1 VKVARLLVVACLLTA
16 TWAHAI
22 YVVVLKDGSRVV
34 AREKYE
40 VKGNNAVVRLKN
52 GALTSIPLAYID
64 MATTERINAMNLG
77 DAVALEALDGE
88 PVTRPTA
95 TQTPSV
101 AHLGRIRQGV
111 ATAEGEAALPTPT
124 PGITLQ
130 SEGYR
135 DPRVDRAFQEGL
147 ERYKLYLY
155 RTSRGTRPEFLF
167 IEVQVSGQ
175 SEVYKSL
182 QAVATTYHVLTQSA
196 PERAPEQVEIQ
207 MLNEARKEAGLFRI
221 NATDAAELAT
231 GKVSAED
238 FYLKHVI
245 F

>member
-1 VKVARLLVVACLLTA
+1 MRAVLVLVLACLLTA
-16 TWAHAI
+16 TWAHAT

-34 AREKYE
+34 ARDKYE
-40 VKGNNAVVRLKN
+40 VKGQNAVVRLKN

-64 MATTERINAMNLG
+64 MAATERINAMKLG
-77 DAVALEALDGE
+77 DAVALEGLDGE
-88 PVTRPTA
+88 PVVRA
-95 TQTPSV
+95 TSTPTPSIS
-101 AHLGRIRQGV
+101 HLGRIRGGV

-124 PGITLQ
+124 PGISLQ
-130 SEGYR
+130 AEGYR

-147 ERYKLYLY
+147 ERYRLYLY
-155 RTSRGTRPEFLF
+155 RTSRGTKPEFLF

-175 SEVYKSL
+175 AEVYKSL
-182 QAVATTYHVLTQSA
+182 QAVATTYHVLAQSA
-196 PERAPEQVEIQ
+196 PDRAPEQVEIQ

-221 NATDAAELAT
+221 SAADAAELAT
-231 GKVSAED
+231 GKVSADD

>member
-1 VKVARLLVVACLLTA
+1 MKLARLLTLACLLTA
-16 TWAHAI
+16 TWVHAT

-40 VKGNNAVVRLKN
+40 VKGQSAVVRLKN
-52 GALTSIPLAYID
+52 GALTSIPLSYID
-64 MATTERINAMNLG
+64 MAATERINAMKLG
-77 DAVALEALDGE
+77 DAVAFEALDGE
-88 PVTRPTA
+88 PIVRPTA
-95 TQTPSV
+95 TPTPSV
-101 AHLGRIRQGV
+101 ADLGRIREGV

-124 PGITLQ
+124 PGIILQ
-130 SEGYR
+130 SESYR

-155 RTSRGTRPEFLF
+155 RTSRGTKPEFLF

-175 SEVYKSL
+175 AEVYRSL
-182 QAVATTYHVLTQSA
+182 QAVTTTYHLLTLSA
-196 PERAPEQVEIQ
+196 PDRAPEQVEIQ

-221 NATDAAELAT
+221 NGTEAAELAT